1 MMACTAVAR
10 WPVMRALDIPVAFAF
25 DRDFERAGFQLVG
38 RWRADVQPAALAAIR
53 GRRRPR

>member
-1 MMACTAVAR
+1 
-10 WPVMRALDIPVAFAF
+10 MRALDIPVAFAF